1 MTVIELAIKLA
12 INKLYSEIERQL
24 TFQRGGGGCSEV
36 GYGCKSF
43 ISAAAAATT
52 TLTADSCYKKDGGRQ
67 KACGAESGHSDPMG
81 GGMRT
86 GLGLQLD

>member
-52 TLTADSCYKKDGGRQ
+52 TLRADSCYKKMADDKRPAVLRVGTATQ
-67 KACGAESGHSDPMG
+67 WDEE
-81 GGMRT
+81 
-86 GLGLQLD
+86 